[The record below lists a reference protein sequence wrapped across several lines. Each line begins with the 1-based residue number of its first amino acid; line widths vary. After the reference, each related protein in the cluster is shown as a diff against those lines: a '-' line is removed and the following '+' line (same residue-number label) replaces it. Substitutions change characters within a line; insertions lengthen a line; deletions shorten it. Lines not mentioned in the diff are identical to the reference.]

1 MVLTALL
8 GMDEEGRIETPFE
21 YACSETRGGNSISN
35 GKGDL
40 KMGSQ
45 VLTPSLSL
53 VSSWNCT
60 SWVHGTLKPGYS
72 EMAEGGFWPNL
83 SILCPRGNTWGGGH
97 MGTRSGPPPSQPG
110 ALLLSSPFRMLTWC
124 LVDKLEL
131 EDFWEPSLI
140 SDGNGLVSN

>member
-60 SWVHGTLKPGYS
+60 SWVHGTWKPGYS
-72 EMAEGGFWPNL
+72 EIVEGGF
-83 SILCPRGNTWGGGH
+83 
-97 MGTRSGPPPSQPG
+97 
-110 ALLLSSPFRMLTWC
+110 
-124 LVDKLEL
+124 
-131 EDFWEPSLI
+131 
-140 SDGNGLVSN
+140 